1 MWSDGTFAVPRGAIV
16 IVIGPN
22 GSGKTT
28 LLHLL
33 LGVLAPTTGELSVL
47 GATPARGDARIGYVP
62 QNYAANVGD
71 AVRCRD
77 LVTLGVTGR
86 RWGLRGASADERR
99 RVDEALAAVGATEY
113 AHRRLSELSGGQ
125 QQRVAIAQ
133 ALVDRPDLLLL
144 DEPLANLDVRNQQD
158 IVGVLAHLRD
168 TTDVTILV
176 VAHDMNPLLSVLTG
190 AVYLL
195 DGHPHYGADRRRR
208 RRRAAH
214 PPLRHARA
222 RRAHRAGRL
231 LHEERLSCP
240 VRVRSGRLAIGLAR
254 HPRRRLHAARVHRR
268 QLVAVAAGMLGYF
281 VVVRRTAFAA
291 HALAHIGFPG
301 ATLAALIGAP
311 ITLGLAVFCVAGGL
325 SIGVLGREV
334 EEREIATGTI
344 LAFATGLGPALQLT
358 RDP

>member
-1 MWSDGTFAVPRGAIV
+1 MSADVVVLDRVSVERGGRPVWSDGTFAIPRGSIV

-33 LGVLAPTTGELSVL
+33 LGVLAPTTGEVSVL
-47 GATPARGDARIGYVP
+47 GTVPARGDARIGYVP

-77 LVTLGVTGR
+77 LVTLGLTGR

-113 AHRRLSELSGGQ
+113 SHRRLSELSGGQ

-158 IVGVLAHLRD
+158 IVRVLADLRD
-168 TTDVTILV
+168 STDVTVLV

-195 DGHPHYGADRRRR
+195 DGHPHYGPIGDVVDEE
-208 RRRAAH
+208 
-214 PPLRHARA
+214 
-222 RRAHRAGRL
+222 L
-231 LHEERLSCP
+231 LTHLYGTR
-240 VRVRSGRLAIGLAR
+240 VRVVRTAQGDFFTRSG
-254 HPRRRLHAARVHRR
+254 
-268 QLVAVAAGMLGYF
+268 
-281 VVVRRTAFAA
+281 
-291 HALAHIGFPG
+291 
-301 ATLAALIGAP
+301 
-311 ITLGLAVFCVAGGL
+311 
-325 SIGVLGREV
+325 
-334 EEREIATGTI
+334 
-344 LAFATGLGPALQLT
+344 
-358 RDP
+358 